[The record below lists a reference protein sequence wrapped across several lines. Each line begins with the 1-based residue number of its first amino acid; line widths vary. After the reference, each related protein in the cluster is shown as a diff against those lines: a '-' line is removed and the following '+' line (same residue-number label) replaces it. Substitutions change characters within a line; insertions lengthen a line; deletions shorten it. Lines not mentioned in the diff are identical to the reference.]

1 MKRPLI
7 LIAFIIGV
15 VFLSIDL
22 VIELT
27 TISALFDILSI
38 LGELDDTFVAL
49 VTLLALACVILIAV
63 ALIFNAICISKWN
76 KSKEDFAMSKGML
89 NGTIILNFVI
99 VGIIVLLGIVN
110 KYIDAMGIVLILAL
124 VATNVLA
131 LVELNSEKKD

>member
-1 MKRPLI
+1 MPI
-7 LIAFIIGV
+7 FC
-15 VFLSIDL
+15 
-22 VIELT
+22 
-27 TISALFDILSI
+27 DILSI